1 MKDFLLL
8 LWPKLRSAQ
17 NSGRSRSE
25 RMKALALLVVGLL
38 FWFGVLFVTILV
50 MDYIRGAE
58 VDEVPGFE
66 QVGNL
71 INKVLLSMAFLTFLS
86 VLIFSNLITALSTF
100 FTADDLQ
107 LLGALPVNQDSLFF
121 ARFAET
127 TATSSWMILLFGLPV
142 FFGYGVVMDAPW
154 YYYLA
159 QPLVIVPF
167 VLAPTGIAVIL
178 VIALVNA
185 FPARRLRDI
194 LFLLTVIAAAL
205 LLMLLRL
212 LQPERLVNPEAQQN
226 VFQYLLALKTPMSE
240 WLPSH
245 WATEVLARLAQ
256 GSLDQVGLFLLLL
269 WSTGLA
275 LAVLAAFFAR
285 HYYPES
291 FSKAQEASRIT
302 ISRAGP
308 LNRLL
313 HYLASPFSLAS
324 RQLILKD
331 IRVFLRD
338 TSQWSQVFLLAAL
351 MIIYVFNFRV
361 MPLNRLPLDQFKI
374 QNLVSYLNMGLA
386 GFVLAALA
394 ARFVFPMV
402 SLEGRAFWLVKSS
415 PIGLRGFL
423 WSKFVLTLIPLLI
436 IAETLILLTN
446 HYLQVS
452 PFVWWASTITIFGM
466 TFGIVGL
473 GVGLGALFPRFQVDN
488 PAKIATGFG
497 GVLYMIVAM
506 TYILLIVAL
515 EAWPTYV
522 VFVLRL
528 RGEPMTDLT
537 LALVVAAFSL
547 VAVVIALAVW
557 LPMRQGLR
565 HLEALEVH

>member
-8 LWPKLRSAQ
+8 LWPKIRSAR
-17 NSGRSRSE
+17 NLGRE
-25 RMKALALLVVGLL
+25 RADRIKGYLLALVALL
-38 FWFGVLFVTILV
+38 FWFGMLAATYLV
-50 MDYIRGAE
+50 MDYIRNTTVE
-58 VDEVPGFE
+58 QVPGFE
-66 QVGNL
+66 QVGEL

-86 VLIFSNLITALSTF
+86 VLIFSNLITALTTY
-100 FTADDLQ
+100 FTSDDLQ
-107 LLGALPVNQDSLFF
+107 LVGALPLSQDSLFF
-121 ARFAET
+121 ARFVETAAE
-127 TATSSWMILLFGLPV
+127 SSWMILLFGLPV
-142 FFGYGVVMDAPW
+142 FFGYGLVMHAPW

-167 VLAPTGIAVIL
+167 VLAPTGLSVIM

-194 LFLLTVIAAAL
+194 LFLLTVFAAGM

-212 LQPERLVNPEAQQN
+212 LQPERLVNPEAQQTM
-226 VFQYLLALKTPMSE
+226 FAYLLALKTPMSN
-240 WLPSH
+240 WLPSY
-245 WATEVLARLAQ
+245 WATEILARLAQ
-256 GSLDQVGLFLLLL
+256 ARFDQVGLFLLLL
-269 WSTGLA
+269 WSTAAA
-275 LAVLAAFFAR
+275 LAALAAAFAR
-285 HYYPES
+285 RYYPES

-302 ISRAGP
+302 ITRAGV

-313 HYLASPFSLAS
+313 HGLASPLSLAS
-324 RQLILKD
+324 RQMVLKD
-331 IRVFLRD
+331 VRVFLRD

-351 MIIYVFNFRV
+351 MVIYVFNFRV
-361 MPLNRLPLDQFKI
+361 MPLNKLPLDQFKI

-415 PIGLRGFL
+415 PIRLKGFL
-423 WSKFVLTLIPLLI
+423 WSKFGLVLAPLLL

-446 HYLQVS
+446 HYLKVS
-452 PFVWWASTITIFGM
+452 EFVWWTSTITIFAM

-473 GVGLGALFPRFQVDN
+473 GVGLGALFPRFTVDN

-497 GVLYMIVAM
+497 GVLYMITAM
-506 TYILLIVAL
+506 TYILVIVAL

-522 VFVLRL
+522 IFFSRL
-528 RGEPMTDLT
+528 KGEPLPD
-537 LALVVAAFSL
+537 LALGLVLAAFAL
-547 VAVVIALAVW
+547 VAIVIALAVF
-557 LPMRQGLR
+557 LPMRLGLK